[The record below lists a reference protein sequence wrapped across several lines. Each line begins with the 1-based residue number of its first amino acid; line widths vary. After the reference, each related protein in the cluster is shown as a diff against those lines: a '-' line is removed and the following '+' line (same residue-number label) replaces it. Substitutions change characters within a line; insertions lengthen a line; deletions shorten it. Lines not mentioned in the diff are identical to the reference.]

1 MDVFGE
7 LSNMFKAKSEALSAL
22 VKDIESL
29 EDGKKKD
36 KPFVKTGLVPMTRLR
51 GSIEEV
57 KKAKE
62 NPDMQFIEDKLS
74 DILGK

>member
-1 MDVFGE
+1 MNVFGE
-7 LSNMFKAKSEALSAL
+7 LGNMFKEKSEALSAL

-29 EDGKKKD
+29 EASKKNG
-36 KPFVKTGLVPMTRLR
+36 KPFVKSGLVPMTRLR

-57 KKAKE
+57 KKAKA
-62 NPDMQFIEDKLS
+62 NPDTQFIEDKIN